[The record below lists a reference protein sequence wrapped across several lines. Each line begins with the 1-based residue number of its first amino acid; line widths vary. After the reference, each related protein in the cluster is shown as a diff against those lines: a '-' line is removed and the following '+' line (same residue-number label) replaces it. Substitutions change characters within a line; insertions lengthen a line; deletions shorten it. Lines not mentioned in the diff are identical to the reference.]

1 MAPTTYLNFIDGEWR
16 ATRSG
21 RTFENINPADT
32 RDVVGLLQDSDAA
45 DVDAAVQAGQ
55 KAFPAWASMPAPARG
70 KILLKAAAILE
81 GRIAEMGDLLA
92 REEGKTIGEAKG
104 EVTRAVRI
112 LEYFGGEGARLSG
125 QTIPS
130 ERPRV
135 FMYTIKQPLGVV
147 ALIAPWNFPIA
158 IPTWKMAPALVSG
171 NSVVFKPASQA
182 PLTSLEL
189 VKILEQ
195 AGIPK
200 GVLNLVTGSGSNVGT
215 PLVAHPLVRAIS
227 FTGSDGVGKGIAKVG
242 AERLARVQ
250 LEMGGKNPTIVLA
263 DADMDVAVD
272 CVLNAAFFSTG
283 QRCTATSRAIVEKGA
298 VQPFVERLVARAEK
312 LKIGDP
318 RDPSTELGPAIDEK
332 QLKTTLR
339 YLDIGKQEG
348 ATLVHGGERL
358 SDGAARARLVQPSG
372 DHDRRSVAVEAGSG
386 RSVRSAPRH
395 HRGQGLQRR
404 RRPRQRRALR
414 PVGVDL
420 HDQHQPRPRLRRA
433 RRGRH
438 GDGQPAVGGRR
449 VPHSVRRHEGLEQRL
464 ARTGPRRHAV
474 LHREQDRLHEV
485 LTVRRRPPGRRRGG
499 QEQLGPDKGPAWS
512 QSASGRT
519 RARCR
524 LRIRSRRRLRNQSGV
539 KAR

>member
-1 MAPTTYLNFIDGEWR
+1 MPTATVAPTTYLNFIDGEWR
-16 ATRSG
+16 ASRTG

-32 RDVVGLLQDSDAA
+32 RDVVGLLQDSDTA
-45 DVDAAVQAGQ
+45 DVDAAVQAAQ

-81 GRIAEMGDLLA
+81 GKLAEMADLLS

-227 FTGSDGVGKGIAKVG
+227 FTGSDGVGKGIAAVG

-358 SDGAARARLVQPSG
+358 SDGAHAHGWFSRPAIMTGVASQSKLGQDEVFGPLLGIIEAKDYNDAVALANDVRFGLSASICTTNISRALDYVER
-372 DHDRRSVAVEAGSG
+372 AEAGMVMVNLPSAGVEYHIPFGGTKDSSSG
-386 RSVRSAPRH
+386 W
-395 HRGQGLQRR
+395 
-404 RRPRQRRALR
+404 
-414 PVGVDL
+414 
-420 HDQHQPRPRLRRA
+420 
-433 RRGRH
+433 
-438 GDGQPAVGGRR
+438 
-449 VPHSVRRHEGLEQRL
+449 
-464 ARTGPRRHAV
+464 
-474 LHREQDRLHEV
+474 REQ
-485 LTVRRRPPGRRRGG
+485 
-499 QEQLGPDKGPAWS
+499 GPAATQFFTES
-512 QSASGRT
+512 KT
-519 RARCR
+519 
-524 LRIRSRRRLRNQSGV
+524 V
-539 KAR
+539 YMKY